1 MLMIEIGWDGIIESW
16 DEEDGCGQVVIDN
29 DLYQVNDE
37 GEITER
43 ITVH

>member
-1 MLMIEIGWDGIIESW
+1 MLMIEIGWDGIIESF
-16 DEEDGCGQVVIDN
+16 EGESGCGQVVIDD